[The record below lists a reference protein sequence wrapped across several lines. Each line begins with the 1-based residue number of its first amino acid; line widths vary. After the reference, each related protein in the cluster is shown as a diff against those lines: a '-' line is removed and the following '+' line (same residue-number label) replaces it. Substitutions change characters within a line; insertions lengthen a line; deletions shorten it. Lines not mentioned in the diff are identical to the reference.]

1 MEKRDELWPHGPCFY
16 YDTALFPPGTDSFCL
31 AYFARP
37 SRGDTVCDLGSGIGL
52 LGTLLLARQESLF
65 IENVELSAPAAAL
78 ARKTFAENGWAD
90 RAAFHEGDLRDVSVL
105 PKAGSVDYVISNPP
119 YFPAGSGE
127 SAKGE
132 ARQIARE
139 ETSCT
144 LDDVCAAAQTSSSVC
159 CAMAG
164 ASPSFTAP
172 SASPTCSAPCGVTAS
187 SPSACAFSQNRRTP
201 RPRSSSSRESA
212 AAKAALSSSRRS
224 SPTAR
229 SGTPCTSE
237 NEKSRPFQAAQ
248 QLYYTKAQDKPQ
260 AFSAD
265 FRIISPAHK
274 ISLASLSIPPLDFC
288 AHSCYSLSTERV
300 RPMYK

>member
-65 IENVELSAPAAAL
+65 IENVELSTPAAAL

-127 SAKGE
+127 SAKSR
-132 ARQIARE
+132 ARKPPARWT
-139 ETSCT
+139 TS
-144 LDDVCAAAQTSSSVC
+144 APRRSVC

-224 SPTAR
+224 SPTVR

-237 NEKSRPFQAAQ
+237 NEKSRPFQVAQ

-274 ISLASLSIPPLDFC
+274 ILLASLSISPLDFC

>member
-1 MEKRDELWPHGPCFY
+1 MEKRDELWPNGPCFY

-65 IENVELSAPAAAL
+65 IENVEISAPAAAL

-119 YFPAGSGE
+119 
-127 SAKGE
+127 
-132 ARQIARE
+132 
-139 ETSCT
+139 
-144 LDDVCAAAQTSSSVC
+144 AAARAPKAKRAKSRARKPPARWTTSAPRRSVC

-187 SPSACAFSQNRRTP
+187 SPSACAFSQNCRTP

-224 SPTAR
+224 SPTVR

-237 NEKSRPFQAAQ
+237 NEKSRPFQAA
-248 QLYYTKAQDKPQ
+248 
-260 AFSAD
+260 
-265 FRIISPAHK
+265 
-274 ISLASLSIPPLDFC
+274 
-288 AHSCYSLSTERV
+288 
-300 RPMYK
+300 

>member
-1 MEKRDELWPHGPCFY
+1 MEKRDELWPRGPCFY

-65 IENVELSAPAAAL
+65 IENVEISAPAAAL

-139 ETSCT
+139 ETACT
-144 LDDVCAAAQTSSSVC
+144 LDDVCAAAQRVLRYGGRFTLVHRAERLADVL
-159 CAMAG
+159 CAMRSHGIEPKRLRFLAK
-164 ASPSFTAP
+164 SPDAAP
-172 SASPTCSAPCGVTAS
+172 SLLFVEGKRDV
-187 SPSACAFSQNRRTP
+187 RRIE
-201 RPRSSSSRESA
+201 RDGGRL
-212 AAKAALSSSRRS
+212 ALFIADIEVLIDDLSLIHLVDPDERIAQGICLIGDRYFDLKITGSD
-224 SPTAR
+224 
-229 SGTPCTSE
+229 GLTSC
-237 NEKSRPFQAAQ
+237 
-248 QLYYTKAQDKPQ
+248 LM
-260 AFSAD
+260 
-265 FRIISPAHK
+265 
-274 ISLASLSIPPLDFC
+274 L
-288 AHSCYSLSTERV
+288 
-300 RPMYK
+300 

>member
-1 MEKRDELWPHGPCFY
+1 MEKRDELWPRGPCFY

-144 LDDVCAAAQTSSSVC
+144 LDDVCAAAQRVLRYGGRFTLVHRAERLADVL
-159 CAMAG
+159 CAM
-164 ASPSFTAP
+164 
-172 SASPTCSAPCGVTAS
+172 
-187 SPSACAFSQNRRTP
+187 
-201 RPRSSSSRESA
+201 RSHGIEPKRLRFVHHTA
-212 AAKAALSSSRRS
+212 AARPSLFLLE
-224 SPTAR
+224 AR
-229 SGTPCTSE
+229 LGGGVGLTVE
-237 NEKSRPFQAAQ
+237 
-248 QLYYTKAQDKPQ
+248 
-260 AFSAD
+260 
-265 FRIISPAHK
+265 
-274 ISLASLSIPPLDFC
+274 PPLLLHGPDGGE
-288 AHSCYSLSTERV
+288 TEDV
-300 RPMYK
+300 RRAYFRDKEE

>member
-1 MEKRDELWPHGPCFY
+1 MEKRDELWPRGPCFY

-52 LGTLLLARQESLF
+52 LGTLLLAREESLF

-139 ETSCT
+139 ETSCK
-144 LDDVCAAAQTSSSVC
+144 LDDVCAAAQRVLRY
-159 CAMAG
+159 G
-164 ASPSFTAP
+164 GFTAP

-229 SGTPCTSE
+229 NGTPCISE
-237 NEKSRPFQAAQ
+237 NKKTGRPFGR
-248 QLYYTKAQDKPQ
+248 PNS
-260 AFSAD
+260 F
-265 FRIISPAHK
+265 IILKCRMNCKHFLPV
-274 ISLASLSIPPLDFC
+274 F
-288 AHSCYSLSTERV
+288 E
-300 RPMYK
+300 

>member
-1 MEKRDELWPHGPCFY
+1 MEKRDELWPRGPCFY

-90 RAAFHEGDLRDVSVL
+90 RAAFREGDLRDVSVL
-105 PKAGSVDYVISNPP
+105 PKARRTFPP
-119 YFPAGSGE
+119 
-127 SAKGE
+127 
-132 ARQIARE
+132 
-139 ETSCT
+139 
-144 LDDVCAAAQTSSSVC
+144 AAARAPKAKRAKSRARKPPAHWTTSAPRRSVC

-172 SASPTCSAPCGVTAS
+172 SASPTCSVPCGVTAS

-237 NEKSRPFQAAQ
+237 NKKTGRPFGR
-248 QLYYTKAQDKPQ
+248 PNS
-260 AFSAD
+260 F
-265 FRIISPAHK
+265 IILKCRMNCKHFLPV
-274 ISLASLSIPPLDFC
+274 F
-288 AHSCYSLSTERV
+288 E
-300 RPMYK
+300 